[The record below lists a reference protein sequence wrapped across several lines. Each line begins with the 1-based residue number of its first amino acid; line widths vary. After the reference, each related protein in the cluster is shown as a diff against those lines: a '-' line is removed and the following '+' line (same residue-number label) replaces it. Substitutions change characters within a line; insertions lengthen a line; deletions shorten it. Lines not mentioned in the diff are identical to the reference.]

1 MTTTVTATT
10 EVEVPIRVAY
20 DQWTQ
25 FETFP
30 EFMTGVE
37 QITQLDDELTHWV
50 VSIGGVRRE
59 FDADIGDQVPDR
71 HVAWRSVGEVA
82 HRGIVEFTP
91 EGPDR
96 TRVDLELEW
105 EPEGFVENAGAMLQI
120 DDLQVKN
127 DLRRFKDF
135 IEHRGAETGAW
146 RGEVHGGEATSDGG
160 YVPGSTPP
168 PRPTGERRTSDD
180 GVSGADPDIAN

>member
-71 HVAWRSVGEVA
+71 HVAWRSVGDVA

-105 EPEGFVENAGAMLQI
+105 EPEGFVENAGAVLQI

-146 RGEVHGGEATSDGG
+146 RGEVHGGEVTSDGG

-180 GVSGADPDIAN
+180 GVSGADPDIAT